1 MKGGNQSFHHTVT
14 PVPLHRRRKFLSARR
29 HSGRDAVTSRRNARP
44 GGAGSRRGVR
54 GNSKNRIT
62 IIVCGLAVVGNRS
75 GLHRHGRHVSADG
88 ATITGSSPYRRTEAR
103 RRAAPTNGPTSLVG
117 FSLKTMLILERA
129 VISPLRFAFE
139 QEHRVGV
146 IEVTFLDNPRLVVE
160 ALGRIVQEPGFRPE
174 LDLCIEF
181 KSLTQVPSMTR
192 LRDLVLRLR
201 RFGLGHFRGRCAL
214 VAWTPE
220 ARDAARRFV
229 ELLGA
234 RSSRLRV
241 FSHCD
246 EALRWFRDAG
256 RSTLGGP
263 GSRSETGVA
272 KQARG

>member
-1 MKGGNQSFHHTVT
+1 
-14 PVPLHRRRKFLSARR
+14 
-29 HSGRDAVTSRRNARP
+29 
-44 GGAGSRRGVR
+44 
-54 GNSKNRIT
+54 
-62 IIVCGLAVVGNRS
+62 
-75 GLHRHGRHVSADG
+75 
-88 ATITGSSPYRRTEAR
+88 
-103 RRAAPTNGPTSLVG
+103 
-117 FSLKTMLILERA
+117 

-139 QEHRVGV
+139 REHRVGV
-146 IEVTFLDNPRLVVE
+146 IEVKFLDNPRLVVE
-160 ALGRIVQEPGFRPE
+160 ALGRIVEEPGFRPE

-220 ARDAARRFV
+220 SRDAARRFV

-256 RSTLGGP
+256 RFTLGVP
-263 GSRSETGVA
+263 ASRSESGVA